1 VPSENRTF
9 LERLDAEARDLL
21 LAVARPVSHPKG
33 ERLVRH
39 GDASRGAYVLR
50 EGAAEATVTLPGGE
64 KLSVARFGAGA
75 VFGEM
80 ALVERGTCT
89 ATVTATE
96 SLSGWFIERDDF
108 RALVAQRVPGALRV
122 QHALTLV
129 LSDKLR
135 QLNANVLEVAAA
147 EDKPAR
153 KSNGANRADPL
164 AEVKRLKK
172 ASFDFKPFL
181 PHLPIF
187 EGFDPAEIAEILAVA
202 NILELPRGQKIFG
215 AGQPSTACFIV
226 VRGAVEIRAQHEK
239 RERRM
244 AVLGP
249 GQLLGYMSALEKS
262 VHGSD
267 AIVREQAL
275 LLEIPAKDFESL
287 YFGNSPA
294 STKLHRVIQK
304 SLLSSL
310 GQTNRHL
317 TRLISQARLRG
328 AEKEGD
334 KLEKAYSG
342 QVFTANP
349 G

>member
-1 VPSENRTF
+1 VTF
-9 LERLDAEARDLL
+9 LERLDGEARDLL
-21 LAVARPVSHPKG
+21 LAVARPVSHSKG

-39 GDASRGAYVLR
+39 GDPSRGAYVLR

-64 KLSVARFGAGA
+64 KLTVAKFGAGA

-80 ALVERGTCT
+80 ALIERGTCT

-96 SLSGWFIERDDF
+96 ALSGWFIERDDF
-108 RALVAQRVPGALRV
+108 RALVAQRVPGAVRV
-122 QHALTLV
+122 QHNLTLV

-135 QLNANVLEVAAA
+135 SLNANVLDVAAA
-147 EDKPAR
+147 EDRPAG
-153 KSNGANRADPL
+153 KSSGADPL
-164 AEVKRLKK
+164 AGVQRAKT
-172 ASFDFKPFL
+172 ASFDFRPFL

-187 EGFDPAEIAEILAVA
+187 EGFDAAEIAEIVAVA
-202 NILELPRGQKIFG
+202 DVLELPRGQKIFSV
-215 AGQPSTACFIV
+215 GQPSSACFIV
-226 VRGAVEIRAQHEK
+226 VRGAVEIRARHEK

-262 VHGSD
+262 AHGSD

-275 LLEIPAKDFESL
+275 LLEIPAKAFESI
-287 YFGNSPA
+287 YFGASPA
-294 STKLHRVIQK
+294 STKLHRAIQR

-328 AEKEGD
+328 AAKEGD
-334 KLEKAYSG
+334 ELAKAYSG
-342 QVFTANP
+342 QVFTADP